1 MGHAVQSRTKLIGY
15 GMEKTRAQ
23 SAVGRQEREAAAALG
38 LLPWLYSPRRCQSGI
53 SSHDRS
59 CRQTRSFS
67 EYGTVYAGL
76 LEGSRRM

>member
-1 MGHAVQSRTKLIGY
+1 MPMAHAVQSRTKLIGY
-15 GMEKTRAQ
+15 EMPPP
-23 SAVGRQEREAAAALG
+23 LG

-59 CRQTRSFS
+59 CRQTCSFS
-67 EYGTVYAGL
+67 AYGTVYAGL